1 MKSIEICAEK
11 GGRRMEKEELNRGFG
26 LWSSLALVIGTI
38 IGSGIFFKQGSVL
51 QTAGSTSSAL
61 LAWLAG
67 GVLTLTAGMTV
78 AEVGSQM
85 AETGGIYIYLTK
97 LYGKTVGYLA
107 GWMQVIF
114 YGPAM
119 LGAISAYLGLLC
131 ASLFGI
137 DKVWSVPMGMV
148 GLAFI
153 GIINSL
159 PNKNSA
165 SFQVL
170 TTTIKLLPIV
180 ALIIYGLFFGKEDA
194 LSQTVLTA
202 MQTTGGGFGVAVLS
216 TLFAYDGWVT
226 LANISGEIRNPQKT
240 MPKAIVYGIL
250 IVIVAFVGVSY
261 GTYRALPADKIVS
274 LGSSAT
280 VHVAE
285 QAFGLWG
292 GRILSVAILI
302 SLLGTLN
309 GKVVS
314 FPRVLFA
321 MARKGDFP
329 FAKTFAKL
337 NPKSKTPNNAIWFL
351 ILIGYAMMWLTD
363 PNQLTDYA
371 VFITFLFYILAFI
384 GAFKLR
390 KEDPEG
396 KHRDFS
402 MPLYPVIPII
412 AILGSIYVEVSELT
426 NDLHGVLVSV
436 IIVLL
441 GWPVYYWLNKK
452 NR

>member
-1 MKSIEICAEK
+1 
-11 GGRRMEKEELNRGFG
+11 MEKEELNRGFG

-38 IGSGIFFKQGSVL
+38 IGSGIFFKQGAIL
-51 QTAGSTSSAL
+51 QTAGSTSMAL

-85 AETGGIYIYLTK
+85 TETGGLYLYLTK
-97 LYGKTVGYLA
+97 LYGKTIGFLS
-107 GWMQVIF
+107 GWMQVVF

-119 LGAISAYLGLLC
+119 MGAIASYFGLLFT
-131 ASLFGI
+131 ALFNLP
-137 DKVWSVPMGMV
+137 KMWSIPVGMV
-148 GLAFI
+148 GLGLI
-153 GIINSL
+153 GLLNSL

-165 SFQVL
+165 FFQVL

-180 ALIIYGLFFGKEDA
+180 GLTIFGLFFGQNDA
-194 LSQTVLTA
+194 LGQTVHTVSSH
-202 MQTTGGGFGVAVLS
+202 GGGFGVAVLA

-226 LANISGEIRNPQKT
+226 LANISGEIKNPQKT
-240 MPKAIVYGIL
+240 LPKAIVYGL
-250 IVIVAFVGVSY
+250 LVVIVAYVGVSY
-261 GTYRALPADKIVS
+261 GTFSS
-274 LGSSAT
+274 LGANQIVAYGEQAT

-285 QAFGLWG
+285 AAFGLFG
-292 GRILSVAILI
+292 GRLLSLAVLV

-309 GKVVS
+309 GKVLS
-314 FPRVLFA
+314 FPRVLYA
-321 MARKGDFP
+321 MAQQGEFP

-337 NPKSKTPNNAIWFL
+337 HASSKTPNAAIWL
-351 ILIGYAMMWLTD
+351 MIGIGYLMMWVTD

-384 GAFKLR
+384 GAFILR
-390 KEDPEG
+390 RRDPKGE
-396 KHRDFS
+396 KRDFS

-412 AILGSIYVEVSELT
+412 AILGSLYVEVSELM
-426 NDLHGVLVSV
+426 NDLHGVLISV

-441 GWPVYYWLNKK
+441 GLPVYYWLN
-452 NR
+452 NRK

>member
-1 MKSIEICAEK
+1 
-11 GGRRMEKEELNRGFG
+11 MEKEELNRGFG

-51 QTAGSTSSAL
+51 QTAGSTSLAL

-67 GVLTLTAGMTV
+67 GILTLTAGMTV

-85 AETGGIYIYLTK
+85 TETGGIYIYLTK
-97 LYGKTVGYLA
+97 LYGKTIGYLA
-107 GWMQVIF
+107 GWMQVVF

-119 LGAISAYLGLLC
+119 MGAIAAYLGLLFT
-131 ASLFGI
+131 SLFGFNTA
-137 DKVWSVPMGMV
+137 WSVPAGML
-148 GLAFI
+148 GL
-153 GIINSL
+153 GIIGLINSV
-159 PNKNSA
+159 PNRASA

-170 TTTIKLLPIV
+170 TTSIKLLPIV
-180 ALIIYGLFFGKEDA
+180 ALTIFGLFFGKEDA
-194 LSQTVLTA
+194 LSQTVSTT
-202 MQTTGGGFGVAVLS
+202 MQTAGGGFGVAVLA

-226 LANISGEIRNPQKT
+226 LANISGEIKNPQKT
-240 MPKAIVYGIL
+240 LPKAIIYGIL

-261 GTYRALPADKIVS
+261 GTYRALPADKIVA

-292 GRILSVAILI
+292 GRLLSVAILI
-302 SLLGTLN
+302 SLMGTLN

-314 FPRVLFA
+314 FPRVLYA
-321 MARKGDFP
+321 MAKKGDFP

-337 NPKSKTPNNAIWFL
+337 NQKSKTPNAAIWL
-351 ILIGYAMMWLTD
+351 MIGIGYVMMWVTD
-363 PNQLTDYA
+363 PNKLTDYA

-384 GAFKLR
+384 GAFILR
-390 KEDPEG
+390 RRDPEG
-396 KHRDFS
+396 KNRDFS
-402 MPLYPVIPII
+402 MPLYPFIPIV
-412 AILGSIYVEVSELT
+412 AIVGSIYVEVSELS
-426 NDLHGVLVSV
+426 NDLQGVLISV

-441 GWPVYYWLNKK
+441 GWPVYHWLNKK

>member
-1 MKSIEICAEK
+1 
-11 GGRRMEKEELNRGFG
+11 MEKEELNRGFG

-67 GVLTLTAGMTV
+67 GILTLTAGMTV

-85 AETGGIYIYLTK
+85 TETGGIYIYLTK
-97 LYGKTVGYLA
+97 LYGKTIGYLA
-107 GWMQVIF
+107 GWMQVVF

-119 LGAISAYLGLLC
+119 MGAIAAYLGLLFT
-131 ASLFGI
+131 SLFGI
-137 DKVWSVPMGMV
+137 NHVWSVPAGMV
-148 GLAFI
+148 GLGFI
-153 GIINSL
+153 GLINSL

-194 LSQTVLTA
+194 LSQTVSTT
-202 MQTTGGGFGVAVLS
+202 MQTSGGGFGVAVLA

-261 GTYRALPADKIVS
+261 GTYRALPADQIVS
-274 LGSSAT
+274 LGSNAT

-292 GRILSVAILI
+292 GRLLSVAILI

-337 NPKSKTPNNAIWFL
+337 NQRSKTPNTAIWFM
-351 ILIGYAMMWLTD
+351 IFIGYAMMWLTD

-384 GAFKLR
+384 GAFILR
-390 KEDPEG
+390 RKDPAGE
-396 KHRDFS
+396 KRDFS
-402 MPLYPVIPII
+402 MPLYPWIPIV
-412 AILGSIYVEVSELT
+412 AIIGSIYVEISELI
-426 NDLHGVLVSV
+426 NDLHGVLISV

-452 NR
+452 KS